1 MRTSNLDYPRTDSR
15 TTTTTT
21 TKFLFNFYALDIE
34 QLLTIQEQTVRQRA
48 EIHI

>member
-15 TTTTTT
+15 TTTT
-21 TKFLFNFYALDIE
+21 KFLFNFYALEIE